1 MKSVFPNELR
11 WLMFIPFLVISLLNV
26 QSLSAAESRNEKL
39 VDTFFEKG
47 DVSAW
52 FSRPTLIA
60 SFKELLD
67 SCEYTGLNKHDYN
80 YTIVK
85 SLSDGV
91 ETTDNEKQRRFIE
104 GLVNYFKDL
113 KTGYR
118 VDDYVGFNEI
128 SSRYSKADDSVLMA
142 GLLAVRNQD
151 DLKQFATVSEPNTA
165 AYSVLK
171 SELRAQILNGD
182 NRKVMQLKH
191 SLNLYRWILHY
202 EFRQCIIVNI
212 AANMLWYYEQ
222 DQLKLPMKVVVGKPA
237 TKTPRFAAHCNQ
249 VIFYPYWHVPRSI
262 AVKEILPACKRNPG
276 ALNRQNLQAL
286 NSRGQIVDPYKIN
299 WKSLSA
305 SNFPYTL
312 RQPTGCD
319 NALGVIKFNLTSP
332 YSVYLH
338 DTNWKGAFSNNKRF
352 FSHGC
357 IRIEKPVELAN
368 YLLPGQVDKAFLER
382 CIKGQQSVP
391 KGLKLP
397 VPVFVV
403 YMTADADS
411 TGNGVVYYPD
421 TYKLL

>member
-1 MKSVFPNELR
+1 MKSVFPNEFR
-11 WLMFIPFLVISLLNV
+11 RLMFILFLLIFSLSV
-26 QSLSAAESRNEKL
+26 QSLSAAESSNEKL

-60 SFKELLD
+60 SFKEMLD
-67 SCEYTGLNKHDYN
+67 SCVYTGLNKQDYN
-80 YTIVK
+80 YALVR
-85 SLSDGV
+85 SLSDGF
-91 ETTDNEKQRRFIE
+91 ETTDNEKQRKFIE
-104 GLVNYFKDL
+104 GLINYFKDL
-113 KTGYR
+113 KAGYR

-151 DLKQFATVSEPNTA
+151 DLKQFAAVSEPNTA

-182 NRKVMQLKH
+182 SRKVMQLKH

-222 DQLKLPMKVVVGKPA
+222 GQLKLSMKVVVGKPA

-338 DTNWKGAFSNNKRF
+338 DTNWKGAFSNSKRF

-368 YLLPGQVDKAFLER
+368 YLLPGQVDKDFLER

-391 KGLKLP
+391 KDLKLP
-397 VPVFVV
+397 VPVFVI
-403 YMTADADS
+403 YMTADADT
-411 TGNGVVYYPD
+411 TGNNVIYYPD

>member
-1 MKSVFPNELR
+1 MKSVFPNEFR
-11 WLMFIPFLVISLLNV
+11 RLMFIPFLVISLFNV
-26 QSLSAAESRNEKL
+26 QSLSAAESRNVKL

-52 FSRPTLIA
+52 FGRPTLIA

-91 ETTDNEKQRRFIE
+91 ETTDSEKQRKFIE

-118 VDDYVGFNEI
+118 VNDYVGFNEI
-128 SSRYSKADDSVLMA
+128 SSRYSKTDDSVVIA

-182 NRKVMQLKH
+182 NWKVMQLKH

-222 DQLKLPMKVVVGKPA
+222 DQLKLLMKVVVGKPA

-286 NSRGQIVDPYKIN
+286 NSRGQIVDAYKIN

-391 KGLKLP
+391 KDLKVP
-397 VPVFVV
+397 VPVFVI

>member
-1 MKSVFPNELR
+1 M
-11 WLMFIPFLVISLLNV
+11 PFLIVAILYTLP
-26 QSLSAAESRNEKL
+26 LSAADAGKEKL
-39 VDTFFEKG
+39 VNSFLGKADLST
-47 DVSAW
+47 W
-52 FSRPTLIA
+52 FGNAPA
-60 SFKELLD
+60 SKALETTYKSLLD
-67 SCEYTGLNKHDYN
+67 SCVYLGLNKQDYN
-80 YTIVK
+80 YALVKTIA
-85 SLSDGV
+85 DGIYNGNADDESQRKFV
-91 ETTDNEKQRRFIE
+91 ESMI
-104 GLVNYFKDL
+104 GYFKDL
-113 KTGYR
+113 RSGNHITEHI
-118 VDDYVGFNEI
+118 GFDEI
-128 SSRYSKADDSVLMA
+128 SPRYSEVSDSIMIA
-142 GLLAVRNQD
+142 GLLAVKSGE
-151 DLKQFATVSEPNTA
+151 DLMRFATDAEPKA
-165 AYSVLK
+165 VAYVALR
-171 SELRAQILNGD
+171 SELRRQITAGD
-182 NRKVMQLKH
+182 DRKVLHLKH

-202 EFRQCIIVNI
+202 GFKQCIIVNI
-212 AANMLWYYEQ
+212 AGNMLWYYEQ
-222 DQLKLPMKVVVGKPA
+222 DDMKLPMKVVVGKPA

-262 AVKEILPACKRNPG
+262 AIKEILPSCKKNPG

-286 NSRGQIVDPYKIN
+286 NNKGQIVDPYKIN

-368 YLLPGQVDKAFLER
+368 YLLPGKVDKDFLER

-391 KGLKLP
+391 KDLKVP
-397 VPVFVV
+397 VPVFVI

-421 TYKLL
+421 TYRLL